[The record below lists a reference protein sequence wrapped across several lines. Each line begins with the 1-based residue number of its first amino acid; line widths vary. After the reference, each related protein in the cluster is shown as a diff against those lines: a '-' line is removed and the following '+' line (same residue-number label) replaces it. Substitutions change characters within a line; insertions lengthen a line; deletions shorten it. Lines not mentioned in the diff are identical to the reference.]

1 MDNFPAWCKSY
12 IANYT
17 FFQKEFIKISSEN
30 PCVIDFTKSYIQLK
44 LEKYETHL

>member
-1 MDNFPAWCKSY
+1 MDNFLALCKSY

-17 FFQKEFIKISSEN
+17 FLQKEFTFSSEN
-30 PCVIDFTKSYIQLK
+30 PCIIDFTKSYIQLK